1 MTFHFFSRKA
11 AKTQDTKKNYK
22 ISLRLCGFA

>member
-1 MTFHFFSRKA
+1 MNFETGIHHYSRYLIFSHSKR
-11 AKTQDTKKNYK
+11 